1 LKGKLETLCKAPNKV
16 FQPIYMDNWLKEF
29 EGLLLDN
36 VMLKVQNRT
45 LVDKN
50 MKWKEWWQIV
60 QEIIKNKS
68 KKV

>member
-1 LKGKLETLCKAPNKV
+1 
-16 FQPIYMDNWLKEF
+16 MDNWLKEF